1 MFQRSRAGF
10 YEFVIFPVGGSI
22 FYFDKSV
29 RYKTRCKFLFCHW
42 FLCLNMT
49 TPLMKSLTM
58 VCQSGATT
66 TRTLCN
72 CISNHYYEYTM
83 REARRLKQIST
94 SAYFSDTTC
103 DVAMPKLQKGQH
115 SNDSYPPYA
124 ITPAR
129 TGWNVIDF
137 PLEGY
142 VTNTHGQTFEESTFK
157 Q

>member
-42 FLCLNMT
+42 FLSLNMT

-66 TRTLCN
+66 TRTLCS

-83 REARRLKQIST
+83 REAIKTNQYQCLLFRHHLRRCYAQVTKGPTLQWQLSPVCNYSCTNKM
-94 SAYFSDTTC
+94 TC
-103 DVAMPKLQKGQH
+103 DWFSVRRIRNQ
-115 SNDSYPPYA
+115 Y
-124 ITPAR
+124 
-129 TGWNVIDF
+129 
-137 PLEGY
+137 
-142 VTNTHGQTFEESTFK
+142 THGQTFEESTFK